1 MLNVYGG
8 LYTHTH
14 THELTHVHGFPYTRM
29 HRHTPYHMHEFTPPQ
44 HIHELSLLRIYTH
57 THIYGL
63 RHIWVPMYTH
73 IVKAKFFLVETKAL
87 VGKETTKPQT
97 PVWEVLWHNQG

>member
-1 MLNVYGG
+1 MVAYI
-8 LYTHTH
+8 HTH
-14 THELTHVHGFPYTRM
+14 IHMSSHTCMDSHTHACIGI
-29 HRHTPYHMHEFTPPQ
+29 PPTTCMSSSP
-44 HIHELSLLRIYTH
+44 HNTYMSFLSYEYTH

-63 RHIWVPMYTH
+63 THIWVPMYTH

-87 VGKETTKPQT
+87 VGKETAKPQT